1 MSKRL
6 LFIED
11 LYEFYSNNYKRSTHF
26 DANKSG
32 SPIVVQ
38 VHGKVN
44 FDKSNK
50 DTEGLLPVHLQAC
63 HTNLNI
69 NGSNIDEA
77 VMTSALPSF
86 SNRPI
91 LGYIHTVNG
100 QDEFYSHNMHEDE
113 DGNIVYDEAP
123 IGIIPESCNAHL
135 VYDEEK
141 GKTYCE
147 VDGYIYEEY
156 SKAAEILQREG
167 ECSVSVELSIRELSY
182 NAKEKYLNIEDFWF
196 SGVTI
201 LGKTP
206 DGETVMPGM
215 EKSNIKLADFSEKNN
230 SLFAKYENQ
239 LIEFQARLEK
249 LESACINKE
258 NFEEGGNETNMNKFE
273 ELLAKYGKT
282 VEDITFD
289 YAELSDEEL
298 EAKFEELFGENVDE
312 TDDVDTSNEDGSG
325 DEPSDNDEGDDTA
338 DTNDGAEE
346 EPTEESTEEQDE
358 QFEKIVRTYEISHD
372 DIRYALYNL
381 LSAYES
387 ADNEWYFIS
396 AVYDSHFVY
405 ENWTGEKIYGQA
417 YTKDGDNVD
426 FDGDRYNLHR
436 ELLTDSEYAELCSM
450 RSNYSSI
457 MAELN
462 TYKSAEA
469 YADKMSVFEDD
480 AYTDY
485 LETEEFKALM
495 SDEIINQYSKEELVE
510 KADATL
516 GKLVKKNKTFSYT
529 EKQNKTNKINFA
541 IKDTSD
547 EEKKAYGTLFD

>member
-1 MSKRL
+1 MSKKKK
-6 LFIED
+6 IMTISD
-11 LYEFYSNNYKRSTHF
+11 LYKFCIKNNFCHF
-26 DANKSG
+26 SSATNNEELCVQMPAVFEKEENADKDKEGLTPFVAKAYHDHINLNKSEIKPEVLE
-32 SPIVVQ
+32 S
-38 VHGKVN
+38 
-44 FDKSNK
+44 
-50 DTEGLLPVHLQAC
+50 T
-63 HTNLNI
+63 
-69 NGSNIDEA
+69 
-77 VMTSALPSF
+77 LPSAML
-86 SNRPI
+86 RPI
-91 LGYIHTVNG
+91 LASIITDEETGEKDFGAHDFVFEEDKDGNERIRYIEQPVGVIFGDNTI
-100 QDEFYSHNMHEDE
+100 EYDE
-113 DGNIVYDEAP
+113 DDGVNRAILHGYLYNEYCQDAVD
-123 IGIIPESCNAHL
+123 IMNRR
-135 VYDEEK
+135 
-141 GKTYCE
+141 KT
-147 VDGYIYEEY
+147 VD
-156 SKAAEILQREG
+156 
-167 ECSVSVELSIRELSY
+167 CSVELSIREMSF
-182 NAKEKYLNIEDFWF
+182 NAADKVLTLDDFYVSGLTLLGSKVQPGMKGSKVTIEDFN
-196 SGVTI
+196 
-201 LGKTP
+201 KT
-206 DGETVMPGM
+206 
-215 EKSNIKLADFSEKNN
+215 NN
-230 SLFAKYENQ
+230 SVFSNNEK
-239 LIEFQARLEK
+239 LIELLETLNNTLSNFNKEK
-249 LESACINKE
+249 L
-258 NFEEGGNETNMNKFE
+258 EEGGNETNMNKFE

-282 VEDITFD
+282 AEDITFD
-289 YAELSDEEL
+289 YTELSDEEL

-325 DEPSDNDEGDDTA
+325 DEPSDNDEGDDIA
-338 DTNDGAEE
+338 DANEEVEE
-346 EPTEESTEEQDE
+346 EPTENLTEEQTE
-358 QFEKIVRTYEISHD
+358 QFEKMVRTYEISHD

-381 LSAYES
+381 LGVYES

-426 FDGDRYNLHR
+426 FDGDRYTLHR